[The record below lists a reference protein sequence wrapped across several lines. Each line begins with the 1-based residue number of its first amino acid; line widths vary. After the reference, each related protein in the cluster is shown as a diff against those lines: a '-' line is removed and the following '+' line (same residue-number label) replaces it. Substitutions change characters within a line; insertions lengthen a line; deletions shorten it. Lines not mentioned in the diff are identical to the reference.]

1 MKKPAILIFLI
12 LLIDQVSKFWIKTHM
27 TLGQEFKVLGNWFV
41 IHFTENPGMAFGF
54 EFAGDYGKLFLT
66 LFRIIAS
73 VFITIYLFR
82 LNRRQEHPLLLVS
95 ISMILAGAIGNIID
109 SVFYGMLFGPST
121 FFEPAQFLPEAG
133 GYAPIFYGKVVD
145 MLYFPIIRGHYPDWF
160 PFWGSSDFI
169 FFRPVF
175 NIADSSITVGVGIL
189 IVFQKKFF
197 KKHDEELPSDTGEQ
211 PSNQAESSE
220 EFRQEGAEKE

>member
-1 MKKPAILIFLI
+1 
-12 LLIDQVSKFWIKTHM
+12 M
-27 TLGQEFKVLGNWFV
+27 TLGQEFRVLGNWFV

-73 VFITIYLFR
+73 VFITLYLYR
-82 LNRRQEHPLLLVS
+82 LTRRQEHPLLLVS
-95 ISMILAGAIGNIID
+95 VSMILAGAIGNIID

-133 GYAPIFYGKVVD
+133 GYAPVFYGKVVD

-175 NIADSSITVGVGIL
+175 NIADSSITIGVGIM
-189 IVFQKKFF
+189 IAFQKKFF
-197 KKHDEELPSDTGEQ
+197 GKHHDESSLNSVEKSD
-211 PSNQAESSE
+211 NQTDTSEST
-220 EFRQEGAEKE
+220 RQEVAEKL

>member
-1 MKKPAILIFLI
+1 
-12 LLIDQVSKFWIKTHM
+12 M
-27 TLGQEFKVLGNWFV
+27 TIGQDFKVLGNWFI

-66 LFRIIAS
+66 LFRIVAAI
-73 VFITIYLFR
+73 FISIYLYR
-82 LNRRQEHPLLLVS
+82 LTLHREHPLLLVS

-121 FFEPAQFLPEAG
+121 FFESAQFLPEAG
-133 GYAPIFYGKVVD
+133 GYAPVFYGKVVD

-160 PFWGSSDFI
+160 PFWGSNEFI

-175 NIADSSITVGVGIL
+175 NIADSSITIGVFIL
-189 IVFQKKFF
+189 ILFQKKFF
-197 KKHDEELPSDTGEQ
+197 KKQHQEKATD
-211 PSNQAESSE
+211 SE
-220 EFRQEGAEKE
+220 EQEINPMDTEKEAEGETAEQH